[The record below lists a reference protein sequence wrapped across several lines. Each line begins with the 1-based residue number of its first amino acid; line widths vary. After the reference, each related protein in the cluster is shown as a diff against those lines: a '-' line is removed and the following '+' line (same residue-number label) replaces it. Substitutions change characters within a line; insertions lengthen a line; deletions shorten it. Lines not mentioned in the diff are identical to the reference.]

1 MANRQGRADFGFAI
15 VTLGV
20 CALTWR
26 EASNLP
32 PALFDPL
39 GPKTFPLW
47 ISGLLA
53 ALAVLILLRLALGR
67 SIGASR
73 TSLITG
79 LGDDPSAT
87 HRTRPGLAAAT
98 FLLTAAYAAALS
110 VPGLRF
116 AVATAGYVLALI
128 LTLGPRRRRDVMI
141 AALVSVAGAGAI
153 DLLFRVVFAVDLQ

>member
-1 MANRQGRADFGFAI
+1 MTTSQRRADFGFAI

-26 EASNLP
+26 EASTLP

-39 GPKTFPLW
+39 GPKAFPLW
-47 ISGLLA
+47 ISSLLA
-53 ALAVLILLRLALGR
+53 MLAVLILLRLALGA

-87 HRTRPGLAAAT
+87 HRSRPGLAVAT
-98 FLLTAAYAAALS
+98 FLLTAAYAAALA
-110 VPGLRF
+110 VPGLKF

-128 LTLGPRRRRDVMI
+128 LTLGPRRRRDILI
-141 AALVSVAGAGAI
+141 AAMVAVVGAGAI
-153 DLLFRVVFAVDLQ
+153 DLLFRVVFGVDLQ

>member
-1 MANRQGRADFGFAI
+1 MKSSQRRADFGFAV

-26 EASNLP
+26 EASTLS

-47 ISGLLA
+47 ICGLLA
-53 ALAVLILLRLALGR
+53 GLAVLVLVRLALGAAV
-67 SIGASR
+67 GASR

-87 HRTRPGLAAAT
+87 HRTRPGLAVAT

-110 VPGLRF
+110 VPGLKF
-116 AVATAGYVLALI
+116 AIATAGYILALV
-128 LTLGPRRRRDVMI
+128 LTLGPRGRRDILVAVLVAVVG
-141 AALVSVAGAGAI
+141 AAAI
-153 DLLFRVVFAVDLQ
+153 DVLFRVVFAVDLQ